1 MANKVQIIKNRIM
14 NIKSFYVYLFA
25 IISSLLTFLFFYVT
39 NNILTEDK
47 IVKENI
53 DIYDVAKKEAVKLGR
68 IEPDEKEIVKV
79 IGADGKVIVPTLT
92 YVDIWGMGENSNK
105 SFWTNIN
112 KSKSFIS
119 FYLSISSYEGEK
131 LTDYLTDYDVDL
143 RKIVYELI
151 SQKTLE
157 NFDGSQGKKKFLEDL
172 KNEFNAYLDKKE
184 LDPIVFGIYFKVF
197 AITTRNWL
205 HKFSV
210 IYFFIFINRI
220 CNFW

>member
-1 MANKVQIIKNRIM
+1 MANKVQIIKTKIM
-14 NIKSFYVYLFA
+14 NIKSLYVYLFA

-39 NNILTEDK
+39 KNIVTEDK

-92 YVDIWGMGENSNK
+92 YVDIGGMGENSNK

-119 FYLSISSYEGEK
+119 FDLSISSYEGEK

-157 NFDGSQGKKKFLEDL
+157 NFDGSQWKKKFLEDL
-172 KNEFNAYLDKKE
+172 KNQFNAYLDKKE

-197 AITTRNWL
+197 AITTRN
-205 HKFSV
+205 
-210 IYFFIFINRI
+210 
-220 CNFW
+220 

>member
-1 MANKVQIIKNRIM
+1 MANKVQIIKNKIM

-39 NNILTEDK
+39 KNILTEDK

-92 YVDIWGMGENSNK
+92 YVDIGGMGENSNK
-105 SFWTNIN
+105 SFWTNIK

-119 FYLSISSYEGEK
+119 FDLSISSYEGEK

-197 AITTRNWL
+197 AITTRN
-205 HKFSV
+205 
-210 IYFFIFINRI
+210 
-220 CNFW
+220 